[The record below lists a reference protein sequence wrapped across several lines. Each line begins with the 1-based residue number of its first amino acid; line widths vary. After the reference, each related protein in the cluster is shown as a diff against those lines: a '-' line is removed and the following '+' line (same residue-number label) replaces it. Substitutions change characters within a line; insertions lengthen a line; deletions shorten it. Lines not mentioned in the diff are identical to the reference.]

1 MKSGFLSV
9 LAAFWLAA
17 GSAPAAIRIAAV
29 SSEPYPAAVGADGR
43 ANAVYTAEMMLDGNL
58 ETFACLLDDTRT
70 GNDRDTRPP
79 NGSLPVTGLLVF
91 DLGAVRHVSGLE
103 LVSRRE
109 GTCYLPREV
118 DVVAVDAESVT
129 PGMLAGANGDPRFRT
144 VLSRHQVPACVVS
157 GKGHVILFAEKD
169 RPLLPERPEGGSAH
183 DGTVPVLSAIETRF
197 LGLRVRSSHTP
208 VEGRHYNYQIAEVRV
223 LVLDGE
229 GRRVVLTG
237 QGQQPLETL
246 PALAADVSRAEAE
259 RQGEDALA
267 AAERRY
273 LEQGLNAT
281 HPYPEARLHKDW
293 IYQDHGLDYQAC
305 FADTRAA
312 DRERRMVE
320 RVLGELQPDDENASP
335 LRTEFADLVDGGV
348 VGADARWRAL
358 YLRACQLRRQ
368 TRLAAL
374 RTHTDRIVFTKHYF
388 LSGVVHYAWTDHI
401 TDQQYSERNVD
412 YRMGASLHVLTIGE
426 DGEVQMETLLET
438 PTGIIRDPNVSY
450 DGTKIVFSMRH
461 NDTDD
466 DYHLYVME
474 VATRTVQQITFGL
487 GASDIEPCFLPDGDI
502 VFVSSRCIQLTDCWR
517 QSVSNLYTCDGQG
530 RFLRRLGYDQ
540 VHTNYPQT
548 LDDGRVIYTR
558 WEYNDRGQIFPQP
571 LFVMNGD
578 GTGQAEFYGGN
589 SWFPTSILHAR
600 GIPGTQKVIGIASG
614 HHTTQRGKL
623 ILVDRSRGTQEAVGI
638 EYLAP
643 RKPAEAVRV
652 DRFGWEGEQFQY
664 PYAFDQQNYLLTY
677 CPEGSPNSQNGP
689 FPVPY
694 AVYFMTEDG
703 RRELL
708 AYDPAIHCN
717 QSVPLA
723 ARPVPPQRASQVDY
737 TQTLGTYYVQD
748 VHVGQGVTGV
758 PRGTVKSLRVVAL
771 EYRAADAYYNSNVGE
786 AGRSHS
792 RTPPSIN
799 NGSWDVKHVL
809 GTVPVEA
816 DGSAYFEVPA
826 RTPVYFQL
834 LDDRGYVVQT
844 MRSWSTLQPGEMQ
857 TCIGCHEA
865 KHEAP
870 PPMPSP
876 AAMRTG
882 PLKLTPFD
890 PFAAQHGARNPIT
903 DTSLTGREAV
913 KALLT
918 VNHPG
923 GLDEPRGFS
932 YVREIQP
939 ILDKH
944 CVRCHTGG
952 KTEDGRDAPFSLEGH
967 VLPYSY
973 TQCPNNGDKTQDARR
988 AFTASYLNL
997 TRFGHGDGPVNWI
1010 NAQTRPTRL
1019 PPYAAGAATSK
1030 LMQHLE
1036 PSHNEVLVSPAEK
1049 LRVACWIDL
1058 CVPFCGSY
1066 TDANQWEPQVLA
1078 TYLYFEAKRARL
1090 AEIEIDNLR
1099 KLVAARTQ
1107 GKTFA
1112 PEDFQVFDQGGPE
1125 ARRRFEQAWLE
1136 VNPASAILKDVQ
1148 PGDSTPTNPRAN
1160 PGFLGKP

>member
-1 MKSGFLSV
+1 MVPDNTTRSKHYLHVRRLGRNETRVRAVAAWVLLPAFFLAV
-9 LAAFWLAA
+9 
-17 GSAPAAIRIAAV
+17 SAQAAIRIAAV
-29 SSEPYPAAVGADGR
+29 SGEPYPAAAGADGR
-43 ANAVYTAEMMLDGNL
+43 THTAYTAEMMLDGNL

-70 GNDRDTRPP
+70 GNDPNSRPP
-79 NGSLPVTGLLVF
+79 NGSLPVTGIVVF
-91 DLGAVRHVSGLE
+91 DLGAVHQVGGLE
-103 LVSRRE
+103 LISRLA

-118 DVVAVDAESVT
+118 DVFAVAAESVT
-129 PGMLAGANGDPRFRT
+129 PDMLAHTAGDPRFRP
-144 VLSRHQVPACVVS
+144 VLSRHQVPASVVS
-157 GKGHVILFAEKD
+157 GQGHVMLWDA
-169 RPLLPERPEGGSAH
+169 
-183 DGTVPVLSAIETRF
+183 VQTRF
-197 LGLRVRSSHTP
+197 LGLRVRSSYTP
-208 VEGRHYNYQIAEVRV
+208 VDGRHYNYQIAEVRV
-223 LVLDGE
+223 LVMDGE
-229 GRRVVLTG
+229 GHRVVLTG
-237 QGQQPLETL
+237 QGQQRLDTL
-246 PALAADVSRAEAE
+246 PALAAAVSQAETQ
-259 RQGEDALA
+259 RQGEDELA

-273 LEQGLNAT
+273 LEQGLNVT
-281 HPYPEARLHKDW
+281 QPYPEARLHKDW
-293 IYQDHGLDYQAC
+293 IYQDYGLDYQAC
-305 FADTRAA
+305 FTDTRSA

-320 RVLGELQPDDENASP
+320 RVLAELPPEDERTAA
-335 LRTEFADLVDGGV
+335 LRAELTDLVGRGV
-348 VGADARWRAL
+348 AGAEAKWRAL

-374 RTHTDRIVFTKHYF
+374 RSHAEKIVFTKHYF
-388 LSGVVHYAWTDHI
+388 LSGVVHYAWTDDI
-401 TDQQYSERNVD
+401 TDQQYTERNVD
-412 YRMGASLHVLTIGE
+412 YRMGASLHLLSIGQ
-426 DGEVQMETLLET
+426 DGQVGMETLLET

-450 DGTKIVFSMRH
+450 DGTQIVFAMRR

-466 DYHLYVME
+466 DYHLYVMDA
-474 VATRTVQQITFGL
+474 ATRAVRQITFGL
-487 GASDIEPCFLPDGDI
+487 GVSDIEPCFLPGGDI

-517 QSVSNLYTCDGQG
+517 QAVSNLYTCDGQG

-578 GTGQAEFYGGN
+578 GTGQMEFYGGN

-623 ILVDRSRGTQEAVGI
+623 ILLDRSRGTQEAAGI

-664 PYAFDQQNYLLTY
+664 PYAFDGQTYLVTY
-677 CPEGSPNSQNGP
+677 CPEGSPNPQNGP

-708 AYDPAIHCN
+708 AYDPAVHCN
-717 QSVPLA
+717 QAVPLVS
-723 ARPVPPQRASQVDY
+723 RPVPPPRPSQVDY
-737 TQTLGTYYVQD
+737 TQTMGRYYVQD
-748 VHVGQGVTGV
+748 VHRGQGVAGV
-758 PRGTVKSLRVVAL
+758 PRGTVKALRVVAL
-771 EYRAADAYYNSNVGE
+771 EYRAADAYYNSNIGE

-792 RTPPSIN
+792 RTPPAIN

-834 LDDRGYVVQT
+834 LDERGYAVQT
-844 MRSWSTLQPGEMQ
+844 MRSWSTLQPGETQ
-857 TCIGCHEA
+857 TCVGCHES
-865 KHEAP
+865 KHEVP
-870 PPMPSP
+870 PPTASV
-876 AAMRTG
+876 AAMRSG
-882 PLKLTPFD
+882 ARRLTPFD
-890 PFAAQHGARNPIT
+890 RFAAEHGARNPVT
-903 DTSLTGREAV
+903 DTSLTPREAV

-923 GLDEPRGFS
+923 GLGPPEGFS

-939 ILDKH
+939 IFDKH
-944 CVRCHTGG
+944 CVRCHTGA
-952 KTEDGRDAPFSLEGH
+952 KTEDGRDAPLSLKGD

-973 TQCPNNGDKTQDARR
+973 TQCPNNGDQTQDAHR

-1010 NAQTRPTRL
+1010 GAQSRPTRL
-1019 PPYAAGAATSK
+1019 PPYSAGAATSK

-1036 PSHNEVLVSPAEK
+1036 PSHNDVQVSPAEK
-1049 LRVACWIDL
+1049 QRVACWIDL

-1066 TDANQWEPQVLA
+1066 TDANRWEERVKA

-1099 KLVAARTQ
+1099 KLLAARTL

-1125 ARRRFEQAWLE
+1125 VRRRFEQTWRE
-1136 VNPASAILKDVQ
+1136 Q
-1148 PGDSTPTNPRAN
+1148 
-1160 PGFLGKP
+1160 

>member
-1 MKSGFLSV
+1 MKNTTRPRHCRYVRWLWWNGTVARLVTAGV
-9 LAAFWLAA
+9 LMPAISAAV
-17 GSAPAAIRIAAV
+17 SAQAAIRVAAV
-29 SSEPYPAAVGADGR
+29 SGEPYPAAVGADGR
-43 ANAVYTAEMMLDGNL
+43 TTAVYTAEMMLDGNV
-58 ETFACLLDDTRT
+58 ETFACLLDDTRS
-70 GNDRDTRPP
+70 GSDPNSRPP
-79 NGSLPVTGLLVF
+79 NGSLPVTGMVVF
-91 DLGAVRHVSGLE
+91 DLGAVRQVSGLE
-103 LVSRRE
+103 LISRLA

-118 DVVAVDAESVT
+118 DVLAVAAESVT
-129 PGMLAGANGDPRFRT
+129 AEMLAGAGSDPRFRT
-144 VLSRHQVPACVVS
+144 VLSRHQMPASVVS
-157 GKGHVILFAEKD
+157 GQGHVMLWD
-169 RPLLPERPEGGSAH
+169 
-183 DGTVPVLSAIETRF
+183 AIQTRF
-197 LGLRVRSSHTP
+197 LGLRVRSSYTP
-208 VEGRHYNYQIAEVRV
+208 VDGRHYNYQIAEVRV
-223 LVLDGE
+223 LVVDGD
-229 GRRVVLTG
+229 GHRVVLTG
-237 QGQQPLETL
+237 QGQQLLETL
-246 PALAADVSRAEAE
+246 PALAEAVSRAETE
-259 RQGEDALA
+259 RQGEDELA

-281 HPYPEARLHKDW
+281 QPYPETRLHKDW
-293 IYQDHGLDYQAC
+293 IYQDDGLDYRAC
-305 FADTRAA
+305 FTDTRSA

-320 RVLGELQPDDENASP
+320 RVLTELGPEDERAFP
-335 LRTEFADLVDGGV
+335 LRAELADLIGGGV
-348 VGADARWRAL
+348 VGADARWRTL
-358 YLRACQLRRQ
+358 YLQACQLRRLG
-368 TRLAAL
+368 RLAVL
-374 RTHTDRIVFTKHYF
+374 RSHAAKIVFTKHYF

-401 TDQQYSERNVD
+401 TDQQYSEGNVD
-412 YRMGASLHVLTIGE
+412 FRLGASLLLLTVGGE
-426 DGEVQMETLLET
+426 GQVRLETLLET
-438 PTGIIRDPNVSY
+438 PAGIIRDPNVSY
-450 DGTKIVFSMRH
+450 DGAKIVFAMRR

-466 DYHLYVME
+466 DYHLYVMDA
-474 VATRTVQQITFGL
+474 ATRAVRQITLGL
-487 GASDIEPCFLPDGDI
+487 GVSDIEPCFLPNGDI

-517 QSVSNLYTCDGQG
+517 QAVSNLYTCDSQG

-623 ILVDRSRGTQEAVGI
+623 IMVDRSQGTQEAAGI

-643 RKPAEAVRV
+643 RKAAEAVRV

-664 PYAFDQQNYLLTY
+664 PHAFDEQSYLVTY
-677 CPEGSPNSQNGP
+677 CPEGSPNPQNGP

-694 AVYFMTEDG
+694 GVYFMTEDG

-708 AYDPAIHCN
+708 AYDPAVHCN
-717 QSVPLA
+717 QAVPLVT
-723 ARPVPPQRASQVDY
+723 RPVPPPRPSQVDY
-737 TQTLGTYYVQD
+737 TQTMGRYYVQD
-748 VHVGQGVTGV
+748 VHHGQGVAGV
-758 PRGTVKSLRVVAL
+758 PRGTVKALRVVAI

-792 RTPPSIN
+792 RTPPAIN

-834 LDDRGYVVQT
+834 LDERGYAVQT
-844 MRSWSTLQPGEMQ
+844 MRSWSTLQPGETQ
-857 TCIGCHEA
+857 TCIGCHES
-865 KHEAP
+865 KHEVP
-870 PPMPSP
+870 PPMPSL
-876 AAMRTG
+876 AATRSG
-882 PLKLTPFD
+882 ARRLTPFD
-890 PFAAQHGARNPIT
+890 QFAAQHGVRNPIT
-903 DTSLTGREAV
+903 DTSLTPREAV

-918 VNHPG
+918 VNAPN
-923 GLDEPRGFS
+923 GLGPPEGFS
-932 YVREIQP
+932 YVREVQP
-939 ILDKH
+939 IFDKH

-952 KTEDGRDAPFSLEGH
+952 KAEDGRDAPFSLQGD

-973 TQCPNNGDKTQDARR
+973 TQCPNNGDKTQDAHR

-1010 NAQTRPTRL
+1010 SAQSRPTLL
-1019 PPYAAGAATSK
+1019 PPYATGAATSK

-1036 PSHNEVLVSPAEK
+1036 PSHNDVQVSPAEK
-1049 LRVACWIDL
+1049 QRVACWIDL

-1066 TDANQWEPQVLA
+1066 TDANQWEERVEA

-1099 KLVAARTQ
+1099 KLLAARTQ
-1107 GKTFA
+1107 AQTFA
-1112 PEDFQVFDQGGPE
+1112 AEDFRVFDQGGPE
-1125 ARRRFEQAWLE
+1125 ARRRFEQTWLE
-1136 VNPASAILKDVQ
+1136 K
-1148 PGDSTPTNPRAN
+1148 
-1160 PGFLGKP
+1160 